1 MSIPDQ
7 PIDPDTGQPPQ
18 PDIDSPD
25 HPERAGLP
33 PQGAEGAATPEPPV
47 TGDQSSV
54 MR

>member
-25 HPERAGLP
+25 HPERDGP
-33 PQGAEGAATPEPPV
+33 PLETPETPEPPV